1 MGYQRCTFCGSQR
14 HTLANCPS
22 TFGGSA
28 RRANLRCS
36 YCGGEGHTS
45 SACPHN
51 ASSARRRQL
60 NDDFYLD

>member
-14 HTLANCPS
+14 HTRANCPS
-22 TFGGSA
+22 GSA

-36 YCGGEGHTS
+36 YCGGDGHTS